1 MTKSSRRDKFWIALA
16 APIGGVVIAFW
27 VGPVYLAP
35 LATWLQL
42 VIAAACV
49 CFIATIAIV
58 SRRRA
63 RRRKALAEVAGALP
77 GVWKR
82 GDLERPR
89 DEWR

>member
-16 APIGGVVIAFW
+16 APVGGVIVAFW
-27 VGPVYLAP
+27 IGPAYLKP
-35 LATWLQL
+35 LPTWLQL

-63 RRRKALAEVAGALP
+63 RHAS
-77 GVWKR
+77 
-82 GDLERPR
+82 RPR
-89 DEWR
+89 